1 MLGMVGGGMIVYYFG
16 YLTAFLICGACFFS
30 GGMLTL
36 LFVEENFV
44 PPVKSVSAVKQKR
57 KLQLPDFRIAGWL
70 LLVLMFLV
78 PVARRCDEP
87 FLTFL
92 VENIGGK
99 ERAELNT
106 SYVTAMAALGGM
118 MGEDAPAP
126 PPSPPPA
133 ADMGV
138 DMAAISKI
146 LPLLGNLNQEN
157 EDTRLLAALRPY
169 LHGQRAERLEES
181 MRLMKLMQLLPL
193 LTEGGR
199 ANGG

>member
-1 MLGMVGGGMIVYYFG
+1 MEDLSEKLTQLLSSPEGMQKIQ
-16 YLTAFLICGACFFS
+16 
-30 GGMLTL
+30 
-36 LFVEENFV
+36 
-44 PPVKSVSAVKQKR
+44 SA
-57 KLQLPDFRIAGWL
+57 
-70 LLVLMFLV
+70 M
-78 PVARRCDEP
+78 
-87 FLTFL
+87 
-92 VENIGGK
+92 
-99 ERAELNT
+99 
-106 SYVTAMAALGGM
+106 SALGGM
-118 MGEDAPAP
+118 MGEDTPP